1 MKKSF
6 CAALLGTALLCASSC
21 LFFVG
26 CGKKEGELTPI
37 TLNEVAHSIFYAP
50 QYAAIE
56 LGQFERRRN
65 GLPHWKLD
73 LEPTKTMT
81 ALSLR

>member
-1 MKKSF
+1 MRHRRTGSI
-6 CAALLGTALLCASSC
+6 LLVAVLLISC
-21 LFFVG
+21 LAG

-56 LGQFERRRN
+56 LGYFEEEGIDLTLETGFGAS
-65 GLPHWKLD
+65 GLVYN
-73 LEPTKTMT
+73 
-81 ALSLR
+81 S